1 MADAF
6 VGIDVAFAKR
16 KRLPVSVCTWRDG
29 RLVPEA
35 LRLLPLTPPR
45 GQGNVATLDETRVS
59 EFVREAVDYV
69 LQVCNELQLT
79 PRRIAIDAPS
89 APRAEGV
96 RRRAAE
102 AAMDEAGISCFTT
115 PTATE
120 FADIREKVRGHLAGG
135 GPENRLPHANQLWML
150 VGFRLFEEL
159 SKIAPCIEVF
169 PQATARVLGAG
180 SVHKGKVGGV
190 EAQLAEAAR
199 DTGWPANKAADPD
212 FSDIGFGP
220 AHDRLDAYLSAWVAA
235 LEEGDRI
242 PFGKPPGD
250 VIWTPRLGLAEYEK
264 PKVVDKPRARL
275 PRRNRPNQPSAGSA
289 RSCPGCE
296 DYVFKRWPLGWDAH
310 AAHRCGG
317 LSARDPEERK
327 REFKRRF
334 GHVFVGRMADK

>member
-1 MADAF
+1 MTNAF

-35 LRLLPLTPPR
+35 LRLLPFEPPR

-59 EFVREAVDYV
+59 EFVRDAVDYV
-69 LQVCNELQLT
+69 LRVCDELRLT

-120 FADIREKVRGHLAGG
+120 FDGIREKVRRHLVEG

-150 VGFRLFEEL
+150 VGFRLFAEL
-159 SKIAPCIEVF
+159 ADVAPCIEVF

-180 SVHKGKVGGV
+180 RVHKGKAGGV

-199 DTGWPANKAADPD
+199 HTGWPADNPVDPH

-220 AHDRLDAYLSAWVAA
+220 AHDRLDAYLSAWVAG
-235 LEEGDRI
+235 LEENDRI
-242 PFGKPPGD
+242 PFGSAPDD

-264 PKVVDKPRARL
+264 PKVEAKPPARA
-275 PRRNRPNQPSAGSA
+275 PRRKTRPHPSTQPS
-289 RSCPGCE
+289 RICPGCE
-296 DYVFKRWPLGWDAH
+296 DHLFKRWPSGWDAH
-310 AAHRCGG
+310 AAHRCRG
-317 LSARDPEERK
+317 LSAHDPEERK
-327 REFKRRF
+327 REFKGRF
-334 GHVFVGRMADK
+334 GHLFPRGG

>member
-1 MADAF
+1 MNDAF
-6 VGIDVAFAKR
+6 IGIDVAFAKR

-29 RLVPEA
+29 RLIPEA
-35 LRLLPLTPPR
+35 LRLLPLKPPR
-45 GQGNVATLDETRVS
+45 GQGNVATLDEARVFG
-59 EFVREAVDYV
+59 FVREAVDYV
-69 LQVCNELQLT
+69 VQVCEELRLA

-102 AAMDEAGISCFTT
+102 AAMDEAGISCFPT

-120 FADIREKVRGHLAGG
+120 FGEIREKVRRHLSDG

-159 SKIAPCIEVF
+159 AKVAPCIEVF

-180 SVHKGKVGGV
+180 GVHKGKAGGV

-199 DTGWPANKAADPD
+199 HTGWPTNNPSDPD

-220 AHDRLDAYLSAWVAA
+220 AHDRLDAYLSAWVAG
-235 LEEGDRI
+235 LEEKDRMA
-242 PFGKPPGD
+242 FGSPPGD
-250 VIWTPRLGLAEYEK
+250 VIWTPRLGLADYEL
-264 PKVVDKPRARL
+264 PKVPVKRPVRALRGTG
-275 PRRNRPNQPSAGSA
+275 PQRPSTGLA
-289 RSCPGCE
+289 RICPGCE
-296 DYVFKRWPLGWDAH
+296 DHVFKRWPFGWDSH
-310 AAHRCGG
+310 AAHRCKG
-317 LSARDPEERK
+317 LSARDPAERK

-334 GHVFVGRMADK
+334 GHLFPGADT